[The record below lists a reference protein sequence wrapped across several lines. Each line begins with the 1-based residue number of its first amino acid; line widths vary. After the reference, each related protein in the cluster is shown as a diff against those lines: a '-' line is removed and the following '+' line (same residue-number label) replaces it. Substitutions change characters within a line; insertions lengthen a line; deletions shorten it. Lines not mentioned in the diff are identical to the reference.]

1 MTTMGKDYYKTLGI
15 EKNASADEIKKA
27 FRKLAHEHHPD
38 KTGGDDKK
46 FKEASEAYSVLSDE
60 KKRQQYDTFGSA
72 DAGGFGGGQGGGF
85 GGFDFSGFQ
94 QGGNMEFDLGDIFG
108 EFFGGGRGGRRER
121 TPRGNDISID
131 IELTFKESI
140 FGVEKDIHLNTMSKC
155 DHCNGTG
162 GEPNTEI
169 VTCAKCHGD
178 GKITET
184 KNSIFGS
191 FATQRTCPDCNGSGK
206 IPKQKCKVCHGHTVY
221 RKEHSLKVK
230 IPSGIENGEMVRLS
244 GAGETAPHGTTGD
257 LYIRAH
263 VKPHSQI
270 HKEGNNLVMKLP
282 IKLTEALLGGEHL
295 IETLDGPVTLK
306 IPQGVH
312 FGEILRMKE
321 KGVPTEGRRRGDFL
335 VHIEIEMPKKISK
348 QASKLIDEL
357 KNEGI

>member
-1 MTTMGKDYYKTLGI
+1 MSKDYYKTLGI
-15 EKNASADEIKKA
+15 EKNASQDEIKKA

-60 KKRQQYDTFGSA
+60 KKREQYDTFGSA
-72 DAGGFGGGQGGGF
+72 DAGAGFGGQGGGF

-108 EFFGGGRGGRRER
+108 EFVGGGRGGGRRQQ

-140 FGVEKDIHLNTMSKC
+140 FGVEKDINLNTMSKC

-169 VTCAKCHGD
+169 MTCGKCHGD

-191 FATQRTCPDCNGSGK
+191 FATQRACPDCNATGK

-221 RKEHSLKVK
+221 RKSHNLKVK
-230 IPSGIENGEMVRLS
+230 IPSGVENGEMVRLS
-244 GAGETAPHGTTGD
+244 GAGETAPHGTAGD

-263 VKPHSQI
+263 VKPHREI
-270 HKEGNNLVMKLP
+270 RKEGSNLVMRLQV
-282 IKLTEALLGGEHL
+282 KLTEALLGGERL
-295 IETLDGPVTLK
+295 IETLDGDITLK
-306 IPQGVH
+306 IPIGVK
-312 FGEILRMKE
+312 FGEILRLKE
-321 KGVPTEGRRRGDFL
+321 KGVPADGRRRGDLL

-348 QASKLIDEL
+348 SASKLIEDL
-357 KNEGI
+357 KKEGL

>member
-1 MTTMGKDYYKTLGI
+1 MSKDYYKTLGI
-15 EKNASADEIKKA
+15 EKNASQDEIKKA

-108 EFFGGGRGGRRER
+108 EFFGGGRGGRRQQ
-121 TPRGNDISID
+121 TPRGSDISID

-140 FGVEKDIHLNTMSKC
+140 FGVEKDIRLNKLSQC
-155 DHCNGTG
+155 EHCNGTG
-162 GEPNTEI
+162 GEPSTEI
-169 VTCAKCHGD
+169 VTCGKCHGD

-206 IPKQKCKVCHGHTVY
+206 IPKQKCKVCHGHTIH

-230 IPSGIENGEMVRLS
+230 IPSGIDNGEMVRLS

-263 VKPHSQI
+263 VRP
-270 HKEGNNLVMKLP
+270 HKEIRKDGSNLVMKLSV
-282 IKLTEALLGGEHL
+282 KLTEALLGGERL
-295 IETLDGPVTLK
+295 IETLDGTLTLK
-306 IPQGVH
+306 IPAGVH
-312 FGEILRMKE
+312 FGEILRLKE
-321 KGVPTEGRRRGDFL
+321 KGVPVDGRRRGDLL
-335 VHIEIEMPKKISK
+335 VHVEIELPKKVSK
-348 QASKLIDEL
+348 SAAKLIEEL
-357 KNEGI
+357 KREGM